1 MVISHSFTLV
11 YQRVTKWTLR
21 QLTYHAATPSGTWG
35 RGEGLENGGFGVDQ
49 LALWVRTNDA
59 IHVYIY
65 IYSYI
70 YMCIYTYSYIYIH
83 IRIYIYIF
91 LYIYIYSY
99 SYSYSYYELWI
110 TIIPFCSYL
119 WLKQHVKQQKS
130 SFSKIAG
137 PGQSKLH
144 WQQQVRSSVQVKGGE
159 QLVLAAIGRSRAAEV
174 SSALFLR
181 FKKGPK
187 RVQKIRTLSGYVE
200 TSYLL
205 DAIYASKVCIVHI
218 LYAHGLKVWICC
230 VNRIMAQL
238 LIQSY

>member
-35 RGEGLENGGFGVDQ
+35 RGKDLRMEASELINWLCESEQMMPFMYIYIFVY
-49 LALWVRTNDA
+49 LY
-59 IHVYIY
+59 VYIY
-65 IYSYI
+65 IFVYI
-70 YMCIYTYSYIYIH
+70 YIYTYSYIYIH
-83 IRIYIYIF
+83 I
-91 LYIYIYSY
+91 LIYIYSY